1 MYGIEIKHYVCIDNQ
16 GIKMKKFIEEILNN
30 QTFLDVL
37 YNFGSFY
44 KDSDYEKHMNYFY
57 NSSDKKVSFISKNTE
72 WLFITDDGD
81 CYGTLDSFVV
91 KVDNEGQFNYICHGF
106 ENLAEYLLKDKLNIS
121 NAEYYC
127 KQKKITLENVLKDYE
142 TLLKQYA
149 INSNLIINEKE
160 FDSFLYNNM
169 T

>member
-1 MYGIEIKHYVCIDNQ
+1 
-16 GIKMKKFIEEILNN
+16 MKKFIEEILNN

-44 KDSDYEKHMNYFY
+44 KGSDYESNISDFY
-57 NSSDKKVSFISKNTE
+57 NSSDKKVNFISKNTE
-72 WLFITDDGD
+72 WLFITDDGV
-81 CYGTLDSFVV
+81 CYGILDRFVV
-91 KVDNEGQFNYICHGF
+91 KVDSEGQFSYVCNGF
-106 ENLAEYLLKDKLNIS
+106 ENLVEYLLKDKLNIS

-127 KQKKITLENVLKDYE
+127 KQKKTTLENILKDYK